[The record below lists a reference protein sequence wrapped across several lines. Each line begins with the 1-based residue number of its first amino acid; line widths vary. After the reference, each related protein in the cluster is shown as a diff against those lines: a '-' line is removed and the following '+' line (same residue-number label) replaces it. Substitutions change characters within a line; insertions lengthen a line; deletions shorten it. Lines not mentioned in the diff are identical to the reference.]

1 MKIAYADCF
10 SGASGDMF
18 LGALLD
24 AGFTEQALCKQ
35 LAALGIDD
43 YRLTVILKQSSGLRC
58 TKVEIESTEKCHHR
72 SWKTIRNL
80 IKESGLSEPVQEK
93 ALTVFHLLA
102 TAEAR
107 VHGCEVDDVHFHE
120 VGAMDSIIDIV
131 GCAAGM
137 DYLGIDHLIT
147 SPLPMPHGWVKC
159 EHGMLPLPA
168 PAVCEILVN
177 VPVYGVD
184 LDKELV
190 TPTGAALIKGLSR
203 DFGPFPPMTITSVG
217 YGCGSRDLP
226 EHRPNLLRLVI
237 GEIKK
242 SKETKE
248 VEVIETNLDDWS
260 PEGFPHISEQLF
272 KLGAL
277 DVILIPVQMKKG
289 RPGFM
294 LQVISDPSHTWE
306 IKKCILSETT
316 SIGLRFHRMMRWT
329 LPRETGTIE
338 TCFGKVGVK
347 KVETP
352 NGPVLYPEYEKCRKT
367 AERHQVPLRDVYTE
381 VTRCAVKDFV
391 RVKA

>member
-1 MKIAYADCF
+1 
-10 SGASGDMF
+10 MF
-18 LGALLD
+18 LSALLD
-24 AGFTEQALCKQ
+24 AGFTEQALRTQ
-35 LAALGIDD
+35 LAAMGIGNGYSLD
-43 YRLTVILKQSSGLRC
+43 VIPKQSSGLRC
-58 TKVEIESTEKCHHR
+58 TRVEIKITETTGHR
-72 SWKTIRNL
+72 SWKTIRDL
-80 IKESGLSEPVQEK
+80 IKASGLSKPVRKK
-93 ALTVFHLLA
+93 ALTVFKLLA

-137 DYLGIDHLIT
+137 DHLGIAHLIT
-147 SPLPMPHGWVKC
+147 SPLPMPHGWVRC

-168 PAVCEILVN
+168 PAVCELLKN

-190 TPTGAALIKGLSR
+190 TPTGAALIKGFSK

-226 EHRPNLLRLVI
+226 EHPPNLLRLVI
-237 GEIKK
+237 GETRE
-242 SKETKE
+242 SNEAKE
-248 VEVIETNLDDWS
+248 VEIIETNLDDWS
-260 PEGFPHISEQLF
+260 PEGFPHLSEQLF

-294 LQVISDPSHTWE
+294 IQVISDPAHAWE
-306 IKKCILSETT
+306 IKKCMLSETT

-329 LPRETGTIE
+329 LVREPGTVE

-352 NGPVLYPEYEKCRKT
+352 NGSVLYPEYEECRKT
-367 AERHQVPLRDVYTE
+367 AERHQVPLKDVYAE
-381 VTRCAVKDFV
+381 VTRRTAKDFV
-391 RVKA
+391 RK